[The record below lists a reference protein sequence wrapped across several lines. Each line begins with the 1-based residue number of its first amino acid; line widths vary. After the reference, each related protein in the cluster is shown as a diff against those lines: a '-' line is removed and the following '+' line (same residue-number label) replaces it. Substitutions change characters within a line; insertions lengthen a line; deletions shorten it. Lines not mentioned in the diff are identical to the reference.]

1 MKYLKTYEA
10 SKAKSEVLGE
20 MLINRIIENN
30 TDGAIKLINDEDIDI
45 NYKDK
50 DGYSPILIAA
60 IKERTLIAKL
70 LIEKGAN
77 VNDQDYRGQTPLMCV
92 ANYTWEKLELLEL
105 LINAGAD
112 WNIIDND
119 GDDFLYRLSTE
130 KYNIIVEKYPEK
142 YKQYLIKKEANKYNL

>member
-10 SKAKSEVLGE
+10 SKAMSEILGE

-30 TDGAIKLINDEDIDI
+30 TDAAIKLINDKNIDI

-50 DGYSPILIAA
+50 DGYSPILAAA
-60 IKERTLIAKL
+60 IKERTLIVKL

-92 ANYTWEKLELLEL
+92 SNYTWEKLELLETTEFGL
-105 LINAGAD
+105 LKKPAILLKRQFIYPHITH
-112 WNIIDND
+112 W
-119 GDDFLYRLSTE
+119 S
-130 KYNIIVEKYPEK
+130 IVILMIFFYS
-142 YKQYLIKKEANKYNL
+142 